1 MARETKEEKLRRMT
15 VYEDALFDKGF
26 ALAGIDE
33 VGRGPLCGPVVAAC
47 IAIPRE
53 RFILGV
59 DDSKKLSEK
68 NRGQLYDQLIE
79 SASYV
84 NFGVVSA
91 REIDEINILN
101 ATKKAMEA
109 AAAGLTGAFF
119 LIDAV
124 EGLNLPGESLSII
137 RGDAQSY
144 MIAAASIVAKVY
156 RDRMMAE
163 LDEKYPEY
171 GFIRNKGY
179 GTKEHIDALRAYGPV
194 PEHRRSFIGRIIWEA
209 GA

>member
-1 MARETKEEKLRRMT
+1 MARETKEEKLLRMSL
-15 VYEDALFDKGF
+15 YEEAFFEKGYSV
-26 ALAGIDE
+26 AGIDE

-47 IAIPRE
+47 ISIPRG
-53 RFILGV
+53 RFIPGV

-68 NRGQLYDQLIE
+68 RREQLYDQLIE

-101 ATKKAMEA
+101 ATRKAMEIA
-109 AAAGLTGAFF
+109 ASELDGAFF

-124 EGLNLPGESLSII
+124 EGLKLPGESLSII
-137 RGDAQSY
+137 HGDAQSY
-144 MIAAASIVAKVY
+144 LIAAASIVAKVY
-156 RDRMMAE
+156 RDRIMTE
-163 LDEKYPEY
+163 LGEKYPQY
-171 GFIRNKGY
+171 GFCRNKGY
-179 GTKEHIDALRAYGPV
+179 GTKEHIDALIAHGPIS
-194 PEHRRSFIGRIIWEA
+194 EHRLSFISRIPFEV